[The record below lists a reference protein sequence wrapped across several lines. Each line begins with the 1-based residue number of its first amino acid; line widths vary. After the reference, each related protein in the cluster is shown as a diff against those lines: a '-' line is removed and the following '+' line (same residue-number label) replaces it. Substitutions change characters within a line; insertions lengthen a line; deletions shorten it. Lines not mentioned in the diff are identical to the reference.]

1 MTSTWWLVAAVVA
14 EAIGLGALR
23 ASRGLRRPLATV
35 LAFVGIEGSVVLV
48 GQAIVAGVSL
58 AVGYAVWTG
67 AGIAFA
73 ALGGVLVF
81 GDRLTRRQSLGIGLV
96 LVGVALLNA
105 GGGA

>member
-1 MTSTWWLVAAVVA
+1 MTSTWWLVAAVIC

-23 ASRGLRRPLATV
+23 ASRGLRRPPATV
-35 LAFVGIEGSVVLV
+35 LAFAGIEGSVVLV
-48 GQAIVAGVSL
+48 GQAIAAGVSL

-73 ALGGVLVF
+73 TLGGVLVF
-81 GDRLTRRQSLGIGLV
+81 GDCLTRRQGLGLGLV
-96 LVGVALLNA
+96 LVGVVFLNA

>member
-1 MTSTWWLVAAVVA
+1 MTSTWWLVAAVVS

-35 LAFVGIEGSVVLV
+35 LAFAGIEGSVVLV
-48 GQAIVAGVSL
+48 GRAIVSGVSL

-73 ALGGVLVF
+73 ALGGVMVF
-81 GDRLTRRQSLGIGLV
+81 GDRLTRRQALGLALV
-96 LVGVALLNA
+96 LVGVVFLNA

>member
-35 LAFVGIEGSVVLV
+35 SAFVGIEGSVVLV

>member
-1 MTSTWWLVAAVVA
+1 MTSTWWLVAAIVS
-14 EAIGLGALR
+14 EAVGLGALR

-48 GQAIVAGVSL
+48 GRAIVTGVSL

-73 ALGGVLVF
+73 ALGGVVVF
-81 GDRLTRRQSLGIGLV
+81 GDHLSRRQGLGLALV
-96 LVGVALLNA
+96 LVGVVLLNA
-105 GGGA
+105 GSPA